1 MEIASLLVMNAN
13 MFLIPSTV
21 RGGRGLPCEATLN
34 IKENQW
40 KLNQD
45 TWLKKFLLARH
56 LRHQFKAQKWLIYA
70 LLNSYTISH
79 ILKFKTLKRVSM
91 ENNSQLKLFSL
102 HLSQYFLRS
111 CQIGKLENKSK
122 CYFNNYIVIA
132 LYSVTE

>member
-1 MEIASLLVMNAN
+1 MEIASSLVMNAN

-40 KLNQD
+40 RLNQD

-91 ENNSQLKLFSL
+91 ENNWNYSL
-102 HLSQYFLRS
+102 YIFLSISYW
-111 CQIGKLENKSK
+111 GKHENKSK